1 MHSVQRALSL
11 RGAERRGNLP
21 EGQPYKSD
29 DTMFLPVGK
38 SDAPMARCAPLAR
51 CGLCLSLRALIRGHF
66 IAVAVIFVRYLLI
79 DINKKRTR
87 GFGYVFYVLSLLF
100 ENRLQGDYGVAV
112 AAVRSKSQILFGKGD
127 IFVHAET
134 VEVAHADVVLRD
146 RQVLLCRL
154 HII

>member
-79 DINKKRTR
+79 DLTKNVPVVSGT
-87 GFGYVFYVLSLLF
+87 FFMFSLLF

-112 AAVRSKSQILFGKGD
+112 AAVRSKSQVLFGKGD

-134 VEVAHADVVLRD
+134 VEVAHAYVVLRD

>member
-1 MHSVQRALSL
+1 MYAKYTRIFRTPKETSKSHQNSDFLERILFRTKYTVIASVNK
-11 RGAERRGNLP
+11 GT
-21 EGQPYKSD
+21 PYCSCND
-29 DTMFLPVGK
+29 
-38 SDAPMARCAPLAR
+38 
-51 CGLCLSLRALIRGHF
+51 IRTVSF
-66 IAVAVIFVRYLLI
+66 NRL
-79 DINKKRTR
+79 NKKRTR

>member
-1 MHSVQRALSL
+1 
-11 RGAERRGNLP
+11 
-21 EGQPYKSD
+21 
-29 DTMFLPVGK
+29 MFLPVGK

-51 CGLCLSLRALIRGHF
+51 CGLCLSLRALIRGDL
-66 IAVAVIFVRYLLI
+66 IAVAMIFVRYLLI
-79 DINKKRTR
+79 DLTKNVPVVSGT
-87 GFGYVFYVLSLLF
+87 FFMLSLLF

-112 AAVRSKSQILFGKGD
+112 AAVRSKSQVLFGKGD

>member
-1 MHSVQRALSL
+1 MQRALSL

-51 CGLCLSLRALIRGHF
+51 CGLCLSLRALIRGDL
-66 IAVAVIFVRYLLI
+66 IAVAMIFVRYLLI
-79 DINKKRTR
+79 DLTKNVPVVSGT
-87 GFGYVFYVLSLLF
+87 FFMLSLLF

-112 AAVRSKSQILFGKGD
+112 AAVRSKSQVLFGKGD

>member
-1 MHSVQRALSL
+1 MSVIVPDNAISKTKCATRTRPRTNLSRTPKIHQNSDFL
-11 RGAERRGNLP
+11 GKLIIFQGKCSYVIASVNKGK
-21 EGQPYKSD
+21 PYYSRSD
-29 DTMFLPVGK
+29 
-38 SDAPMARCAPLAR
+38 
-51 CGLCLSLRALIRGHF
+51 IRTVSF
-66 IAVAVIFVRYLLI
+66 NRL
-79 DINKKRTR
+79 NKKRTR

-112 AAVRSKSQILFGKGD
+112 AAVRSKSQVLFGKGD

>member
-51 CGLCLSLRALIRGHF
+51 CGLCLSLRALIRGHP
-66 IAVAVIFVRYLLI
+66 IAVAVIFVWYLLI

-112 AAVRSKSQILFGKGD
+112 AAVRSKSQVLFGKGD

>member
-1 MHSVQRALSL
+1 MQRALSL

-38 SDAPMARCAPLAR
+38 SDAPMSRCAPLAR
-51 CGLCLSLRALIRGHF
+51 CGLCLSLRALIRGHP
-66 IAVAVIFVRYLLI
+66 IAVAMIFVRYLLI
-79 DINKKRTR
+79 DLTKNVPEIRVR
-87 GFGYVFYVLSLLF
+87 FLCFESLLF

-112 AAVRSKSQILFGKGD
+112 AAVRGKSQILFGKGD

>member
-1 MHSVQRALSL
+1 MQRALSL

-29 DTMFLPVGK
+29 DAKFLPVGK
-38 SDAPMARCAPLAR
+38 SDAPMARCVPLAH
-51 CGLCLSLRALIRGHF
+51 CGYIIVIASINKGTPYCSRSDIRTVSF
-66 IAVAVIFVRYLLI
+66 NRL
-79 DINKKRTR
+79 NKKRTR
-87 GFGYVFYVLSLLF
+87 GFGYIFYVLSLLF

-112 AAVRSKSQILFGKGD
+112 AAVRSKSQVLFGKGN

>member
-134 VEVAHADVVLRD
+134 VEVAHADIVLRD

>member
-112 AAVRSKSQILFGKGD
+112 AAVRSKSQVLFGKGD

-146 RQVLLCRL
+146 RQGLLCRL
-154 HII
+154 HIV

>member
-1 MHSVQRALSL
+1 MAISRK
-11 RGAERRGNLP
+11 GNLI
-21 EGQPYKSD
+21 KA
-29 DTMFLPVGK
+29 MI
-38 SDAPMARCAPLAR
+38 RCF
-51 CGLCLSLRALIRGHF
+51 CLSAKAMRLWRDVRLWHVADYVCHCERS
-66 IAVAVIFVRYLLI
+66 VAVICLRR
-79 DINKKRTR
+79 DIRMVSFNRLNKKRTR

-134 VEVAHADVVLRD
+134 VEVAHAYVVLRD

>member
-1 MHSVQRALSL
+1 MKTSSPKKAQDFNVVFAIRAKHL
-11 RGAERRGNLP
+11 
-21 EGQPYKSD
+21 
-29 DTMFLPVGK
+29 M
-38 SDAPMARCAPLAR
+38 
-51 CGLCLSLRALIRGHF
+51 SLRAKIRGHL
-66 IAVAVIFVRYLLI
+66 IAVAMIFVRYFLI
-79 DINKKRTR
+79 DLTKNVPEVRVR
-87 GFGYVFYVLSLLF
+87 FLCFESLLF

-112 AAVRSKSQILFGKGD
+112 AAVRSKSQVLFGKGD

>member
-1 MHSVQRALSL
+1 MRRILAVLGKVKYQNSDFLGKLIIFQGKCSCVIASVNK
-11 RGAERRGNLP
+11 GT
-21 EGQPYKSD
+21 PYCSRYD
-29 DTMFLPVGK
+29 
-38 SDAPMARCAPLAR
+38 
-51 CGLCLSLRALIRGHF
+51 IRTVSF
-66 IAVAVIFVRYLLI
+66 NRL
-79 DINKKRTR
+79 NKKRTR
-87 GFGYVFYVLSLLF
+87 GFGYVFNVLSLLF

-112 AAVRSKSQILFGKGD
+112 AAVRSKSQVLFGKGD

>member
-1 MHSVQRALSL
+1 
-11 RGAERRGNLP
+11 
-21 EGQPYKSD
+21 
-29 DTMFLPVGK
+29 MFLPVGK

-87 GFGYVFYVLSLLF
+87 NSGTFFMFSLLF

-112 AAVRSKSQILFGKGD
+112 AAVRSKSQVLFGKGD

-134 VEVAHADVVLRD
+134 VEVAHAYVVLRD

>member
-1 MHSVQRALSL
+1 
-11 RGAERRGNLP
+11 
-21 EGQPYKSD
+21 
-29 DTMFLPVGK
+29 MFLPVGK

-51 CGLCLSLRALIRGHF
+51 CGLCLSLRALIRGHL
-66 IAVAVIFVRYLLI
+66 IAVAMIFVRYLLI
-79 DINKKRTR
+79 DLTKNVPVVSGT
-87 GFGYVFYVLSLLF
+87 FFVLSLLF

-112 AAVRSKSQILFGKGD
+112 AAVRSKSQVLFGKGD

-146 RQVLLCRL
+146 RKVLLCRL

>member
-1 MHSVQRALSL
+1 MQRALSL

-51 CGLCLSLRALIRGHF
+51 CGLCLSLRALIRGHP
-66 IAVAVIFVRYLLI
+66 IAVAVICVRYLLI
-79 DINKKRTR
+79 DLTKNVSEIRVR
-87 GFGYVFYVLSLLF
+87 FYVLSLLF

-112 AAVRSKSQILFGKGD
+112 AAVRSKSQVLFGKGD

-134 VEVAHADVVLRD
+134 VEVAHAYVVLRD
-146 RQVLLCRL
+146 RKVLLCCL

>member
-1 MHSVQRALSL
+1 MQRALSL

-21 EGQPYKSD
+21 EGQPYTSD
-29 DTMFLPVGK
+29 PTMFLPVGK
-38 SDAPMARCAPLAR
+38 SDAPMSRCAPLAR

>member
-1 MHSVQRALSL
+1 MQRALSL

-38 SDAPMARCAPLAR
+38 SDAPMSRCAPLAR
-51 CGLCLSLRALIRGHF
+51 CGLCLSLRALIRGRL
-66 IAVAVIFVRYLLI
+66 IAVAMIFVRYLLI

-87 GFGYVFYVLSLLF
+87 GFGYVFFCFESLLF

-154 HII
+154 HIV

>member
-1 MHSVQRALSL
+1 MQRALSL

-51 CGLCLSLRALIRGHF
+51 CGLCLSLRALIRGRL
-66 IAVAVIFVRYLLI
+66 IAVAMIFVRYLLI
-79 DINKKRTR
+79 DLTKNVPEVRVR
-87 GFGYVFYVLSLLF
+87 FLCFESLLF

-112 AAVRSKSQILFGKGD
+112 AAVRSKSQVLFGKGD

>member
-51 CGLCLSLRALIRGHF
+51 CGLCLSLRALIRG
-66 IAVAVIFVRYLLI
+66 RLI
-79 DINKKRTR
+79 NARNDIRTVSFNRLNKKRTR

-134 VEVAHADVVLRD
+134 VEVAHAYVVLRD

>member
-1 MHSVQRALSL
+1 MQRALSL

-21 EGQPYKSD
+21 ERQPYKSD

-51 CGLCLSLRALIRGHF
+51 CGLCLSLRALIRGHL
-66 IAVAVIFVRYLLI
+66 IAVAMIFVRYLLI
-79 DINKKRTR
+79 DLTKNVPVVSGT
-87 GFGYVFYVLSLLF
+87 FFVLSLLF

-112 AAVRSKSQILFGKGD
+112 AAGRSKSQVLFGKGD

-146 RQVLLCRL
+146 RKVLLCRL

>member
-1 MHSVQRALSL
+1 MRRILAVLGKVKYQNSDFLGNYNTYYTHLFRRVYSAQR
-11 RGAERRGNLP
+11 
-21 EGQPYKSD
+21 
-29 DTMFLPVGK
+29 TM
-38 SDAPMARCAPLAR
+38 
-51 CGLCLSLRALIRGHF
+51 SLRALIRGHP

-100 ENRLQGDYGVAV
+100 ENRLQGNYGVAV
-112 AAVRSKSQILFGKGD
+112 AAVRSKSQVLFGKGD

-134 VEVAHADVVLRD
+134 VEVAHADIVLRD

-154 HII
+154 HIV

>member
-1 MHSVQRALSL
+1 MQRALSL

-51 CGLCLSLRALIRGHF
+51 CGLCLSLRALIRGHL
-66 IAVAVIFVRYLLI
+66 IAVAMIFVRYLLI
-79 DINKKRTR
+79 DLTKNVPVVSGT
-87 GFGYVFYVLSLLF
+87 FFVLSLLF

-112 AAVRSKSQILFGKGD
+112 AAVRSKSQVLFGKGD

-146 RQVLLCRL
+146 RKVLLCRL